1 MAVFR
6 FKTPV
11 SEEDVR
17 KLKIGDII
25 YVTGT
30 LVTARDEAHKRALE
44 YYEKGEK
51 LPIDFE
57 GVALYHCGPIIKKIN
72 DEWIT
77 VAAGPTT
84 STRMELFEAEFIEKF
99 KVRIIIG
106 KGGMGKKTAEACK
119 KYGAVYCAFTGGA
132 AVLAAEAI
140 KKVKSVEWLDL
151 GMPEALWVFEVE
163 NFGPLTVAI
172 DTYGNNLYHEVMS
185 KVEANKKEIYER
197 LGLKK
202 EE

>member
-1 MAVFR
+1 MAIYR

-11 SEEDVR
+11 SEEEVR
-17 KLKIGDII
+17 KLKIGDTI

-44 YYEKGEK
+44 YHEKGEK

-57 GVALYHCGPIIKKIN
+57 GIALYHCGPIIKKVN

-140 KKVKSVEWLDL
+140 KKVKNVEWLDL
-151 GMPEALWVFEVE
+151 GMPEALWIFEVE

-172 DTYGNNLYHEVMS
+172 DTYGDNLYYEVMS
-185 KVEANKKEIYER
+185 KVEANKKGIYKI
-197 LGLKK
+197 LGLKR